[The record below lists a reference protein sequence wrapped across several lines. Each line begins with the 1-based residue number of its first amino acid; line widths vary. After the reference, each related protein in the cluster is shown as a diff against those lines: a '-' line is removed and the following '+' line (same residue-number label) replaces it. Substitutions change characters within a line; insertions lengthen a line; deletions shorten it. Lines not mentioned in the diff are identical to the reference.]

1 MTPKQMGRLGLFH
14 IEEAI
19 LEVLSEEPEGLTP
32 ASISRRIGIYGH
44 PEAELALTYAIA
56 HGTLVELEQ
65 RGSVERSDGSRWRL
79 TERESN

>member
-32 ASISRRIGIYGH
+32 ANISKRIGIYGH
-44 PEAELALTYAIA
+44 PDAELALTYAIA

-65 RGSVERSDGSRWRL
+65 KGFVERSDSSRWKL
-79 TERESN
+79 TEQ

>member
-32 ASISRRIGIYGH
+32 ANISRRIGIPGH
-44 PEAELALTYAIA
+44 PEADLALTFAIA
-56 HGTLVELEQ
+56 HGVLVELEQ
-65 RGSVERSDGSRWRL
+65 KGSVEKLDNSRWKL
-79 TERESN
+79 TE

>member
-32 ASISRRIGIYGH
+32 ANISKRIGIYGH
-44 PEAELALTYAIA
+44 PEAELSLTYAIA
-56 HGTLVELEQ
+56 HGTLVKLEQ
-65 RGSVERSDGSRWRL
+65 KGSVERSDGSRWRL